1 MDISNIDLLALQ
13 TNAMKS
19 DPTTIGLCAALTPQL
34 DIVSNQTDS
43 ILIYSNI
50 DKLSNEVLDI
60 LAWQFHMD
68 WYVASADIDT
78 KRRLIKSAFKVHK
91 SKGTPY
97 AVEQVIQDM
106 FGDGYVTEWFEYGGD
121 PFNFKVITTNP
132 SVTAELANQFNMV
145 VNAVKRRSTVLEQ
158 IIISLS
164 AELNI
169 FYAGVVHTGDNLTIR
184 QVV

>member
-1 MDISNIDLLALQ
+1 MDLSNVDLLALQ
-13 TNAMKS
+13 TKVMQN
-19 DPTTIGLCAALTPQL
+19 DPTTKGLCAALTPQL
-34 DIVSNQTDS
+34 NIVSNEIDS

-50 DKLSNEVLDI
+50 DKLTDEVLDI
-60 LAWQFHMD
+60 LALQFHMD
-68 WYVASADIDT
+68 WYVATANIEI
-78 KRRLIKSAFKVHK
+78 KRRLVKNAFKVHK
-91 SKGTPY
+91 TKGTPY

-106 FGDGYVTEWFEYGGD
+106 FGDGYVTEWFEYGGN

-132 SVTAELANQFNMV
+132 SVTAELANQFNMA

-169 FYAGVVHTGDNLTIR
+169 YYAGVVHTGDSLTIR
-184 QVV
+184 QVD

>member
-1 MDISNIDLLALQ
+1 MDINNIDLLALQ
-13 TNAMKS
+13 TKVMQS

-34 DIVSNQTDS
+34 NMVSNQIDS

-50 DKLSNEVLDI
+50 DELSHEVLDI
-60 LAWQFHMD
+60 LAWQFRVD
-68 WYVASADIDT
+68 WYVSNADIDT
-78 KRRLIKSAFKVHK
+78 KRRLIKNAFKVHK
-91 SKGTPY
+91 SKGTAY
-97 AVEQVIQDM
+97 AVEQVVQDM
-106 FGDGYVTEWFEYGGD
+106 FGDGEVQEWYEYGGQ
-121 PFNFKVITTNP
+121 PYHFKVITTNP

-145 VNAVKRRSTVLEQ
+145 VNAVKRRSTILEQ

-169 FYAGVVHTGDNLTIR
+169 YYAGVVHTGDNLTIR